1 VRKIVIL
8 SFSCLLL
15 GGCPRK
21 ASSPAP
27 ATTAPTTTSASMA
40 APPNQG
46 AAAGGKTAVESF
58 WRSVGVGTVAQYA
71 IVNDIQKPMKMK
83 TETTQTKTLSSKDD
97 KGYVLKV
104 AVTANGTAMPPQ
116 EEKGDWVAPASGAAA
131 SGTPPKDLGSEKV
144 KVGAG
149 EFDCEHLQ
157 TTSTVAGAAT
167 TTDSWTFKNL
177 LVKMTSKSD
186 SMTMSMEL
194 TKLDKK

>member
-1 VRKIVIL
+1 MVL

-15 GGCPRK
+15 AGCPQK

-27 ATTAPTTTSASMA
+27 ATTAATTSSAAPTTA
-40 APPNQG
+40 APAKP
-46 AAAGGKTAVESF
+46 ADTGGTTAVESF
-58 WRSVGVGTVAQYA
+58 WKSVGVGTVAQYA
-71 IVNDIQKPMKMK
+71 IVNDIQKPMKMETK
-83 TETTQTKTLSSKDD
+83 TTQTKTLSSKDD

-104 AVTANGTAMPPQ
+104 AVTANGTALPPQ
-116 EEKGDWVAPASGAAA
+116 EEKGDWLAPAGGGASSA
-131 SGTPPKDLGSEKV
+131 TPPKDLGSEKV

-149 EFDCEHLQ
+149 EFDCKHMQ

-167 TTDSWTFKNL
+167 TTDSWTFKSL